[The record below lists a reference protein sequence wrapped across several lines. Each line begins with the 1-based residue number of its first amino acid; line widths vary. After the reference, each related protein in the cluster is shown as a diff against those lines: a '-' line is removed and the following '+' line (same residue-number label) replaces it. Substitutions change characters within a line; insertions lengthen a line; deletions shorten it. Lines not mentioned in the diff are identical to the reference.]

1 MSANTT
7 TATTLDALQKIVHNI
22 VPESHPQGHEKKK
35 HKKPQ
40 KKEKKNILP
49 PPPLPSPPQTTSE
62 FAPHELLKE
71 MGFDLSPTSHSDVSP
86 TTLTA
91 VMDEKKYDLNICLF
105 HLTALELFQAMSNKE
120 WYVKMPLLQGMRWF
134 FFQNYAKC
142 LHECSQ

>member
-1 MSANTT
+1 MPYKKSYITSY
-7 TATTLDALQKIVHNI
+7 QKVILRDM
-22 VPESHPQGHEKKK
+22 KRKK
-35 HKKPQ
+35 HKKPK

-71 MGFDLSPTSHSDVSP
+71 MGFDPSPTSHSDVSP

-120 WYVKMPLLQGMRWF
+120 WYVKMPLLQGMRWL